1 MGRGVIYLLT
11 MICVLLTA
19 AAFGGERLSLV
30 RVRVLDPAALDALL
44 RNGFDIATF
53 HPFDPDG
60 GECPPRAADVVV
72 TRAEE
77 RLLRALG
84 FRPRLLLFDL
94 EGHFAQALGPVQKV
108 AVPAPP
114 GFGQGAMGGYYTF
127 AEVENLL
134 DHYALSYPG
143 IVSARQSIGTSVEGR
158 PIWAIK
164 VSDHPNQAENE
175 PRVLIDA
182 LHHAR
187 EPASMQTLLLL
198 LHHLASNY
206 GADPDVTSIVDER
219 ELWFVPVVNPDGYV
233 YNETT
238 NPGGGGMWRK
248 NRRLS
253 GAGCAGVDLNRNY
266 AAQWG
271 FDDTGSSGDPC
282 KETYRGAAPASE
294 PETQALAAFGAALG
308 CEVVVSLHAYGRQM
322 VHPLGYANVAPANLA
337 ALEEHGAELALLN
350 GYLAGAVS
358 SVQAPANGNA
368 LDQHYLAGG
377 AEAWAF
383 EVGTSF
389 WPIMDEMVAAAAE
402 NVAPLLLLARLA
414 GSRLELVHHAVQD
427 GAGNGN
433 GCADPGET
441 VDLEVTVRNSGLG
454 ASGAASVTLGS
465 ADPAMTILAG
475 QAQLPPAA
483 SLAEVST
490 SALRLHVSPSAV
502 PGQRARLTLAL
513 DCDGFSA
520 ASEILLDIGTPR
532 VILADDL
539 ERDLGWSA
547 GQAGDDALTGKWKRD
562 DPRQIVQGPD
572 LAQPEDDATPA
583 PGRFCYVT
591 GNNGT
596 AAGQDDVDDGKTT
609 LLAPRFSL
617 AAAED
622 ARVSWQRWY
631 WCSKADDPFV
641 VDISNDDGATWTNL
655 ETVTGAP
662 NEWLRVERRVADFVA
677 PTDQMRLRFV
687 ASDPLNT
694 SVTEAL
700 VDDFQVLDF
709 GAAPHLALLGSGA
722 LGADVEAQV
731 AAPAGARFF
740 LLAAPQAGAAAIA
753 GVQGTLALDLASLV
767 LILDATIPAD
777 GLARVPATVPQDPL
791 LAGATIFV
799 QAAVLGAPPA
809 FSNAAG
815 ITLSHP

>member
-1 MGRGVIYLLT
+1 
-11 MICVLLTA
+11 MIWALFDSASLA
-19 AAFGGERLSLV
+19 GERLSLV
-30 RVRVLDPAALDALL
+30 RVHIQEPAALDRLL
-44 RNGFDIATF
+44 LHGFDIATI
-53 HPFDPDG
+53 HQADPAG
-60 GECPPRAADVVV
+60 GEGAPRAADLVV
-72 TRAEE
+72 TRGEARAL
-77 RLLRALG
+77 RLLG
-84 FRPRLLLFDL
+84 FRPRLLLPDL
-94 EGHFAQALGPVQKV
+94 EGHFAQALGPVEKV

-127 AEVENLL
+127 AEVESLL
-134 DHYALSYPG
+134 DHYAQSYPG
-143 IVSARQSIGTSVEGR
+143 IVSAKQSIGTSVEGR

-164 VSDHPNQAENE
+164 VSDHPSQAENE

-198 LHHLASNY
+198 LHHLASTY
-206 GADPDVTSIVDER
+206 GADPVVTSIVDER

-233 YNETT
+233 YNEST

-271 FDDTGSSGDPC
+271 FDDYGSSGDPC
-282 KETYRGAAPASE
+282 KETYRGPAAASE
-294 PETQALAAFGAALG
+294 PETQALAAFAAALG
-308 CEVVVSLHAYGRQM
+308 CDVVVSLHSYGRQM
-322 VHPLGYANVAPANLA
+322 VHPLGYADLAPANLA

-358 SVQAPANGNA
+358 VVQAPANGNA
-368 LDQHYLAGG
+368 LDQHYLASG

-402 NVAPLLLLARLA
+402 NVEPLRLLARLA
-414 GSRLELVHHAVQD
+414 GSRLAVAGHRVLD
-427 GAGNGN
+427 GAGDNN

-441 VDLEVTVRNSGLG
+441 VDLEVTVRNSGLR
-454 ASGAASVTLGS
+454 ASGAASVTLAS
-465 ADPAMTILAG
+465 SDAAVAIIAG
-475 QAQLPPAA
+475 QAALAPAA
-483 SLAEVST
+483 SLADVST
-490 SALRLHVSPSAV
+490 SALRLHVAEAAA
-502 PGQRARLTLAL
+502 PGQRARLTLTL
-513 DCDGFSA
+513 DCDGFSV
-520 ASEILLDIGTPR
+520 ASEVLLDIGTPR
-532 VILADDL
+532 VILADDM

-562 DPRQIVQGPD
+562 DPRQILQGLD

-609 LLAPRFSL
+609 LLSPRFSL
-617 AAAED
+617 AAAWD
-622 ARVSWQRWY
+622 ARVCWRRWY
-631 WCSKADDPFV
+631 WCSIADDPFV
-641 VDISNDDGATWTNL
+641 IDISNDDGAHWTNL
-655 ETVTGAP
+655 ETVTGKP
-662 NEWLRVERRVADFVA
+662 NEWLQVERRVADFVA
-677 PTDQMRLRFV
+677 PTSQMRLRFI
-687 ASDPLNT
+687 AADPLNT

-700 VDDFQVLDF
+700 VDDFLVLDF

-722 LGADVEAQV
+722 LGADIEVQV

-740 LLAAPQAGAAAIA
+740 LLAAPQAGAAAVA
-753 GVQGTLALDLASLV
+753 GVQGTLGLDLASLV
-767 LILDATIPAD
+767 LVLDATVPAE

-791 LAGATIFV
+791 LAGATIFL
-799 QAAVLGAPPA
+799 QAAVLSGPPA
-809 FSNAAG
+809 LSNVASVA
-815 ITLSHP
+815 LVHP